1 MKKGPKNLLHKSHI
15 HASLCGLGRYAL
27 LFMGEY
33 KYQPDSKPP
42 TEKWLYK
49 SEVKKK
55 INKFEWYEKETFD
68 EKKRNGF
75 LFYDSGLVWA
85 EKLLPND
92 NTFCQRVKGI
102 YCCQ

>member
-1 MKKGPKNLLHKSHI
+1 
-15 HASLCGLGRYAL
+15 
-27 LFMGEY
+27 MGEY

-55 INKFEWYEKETFD
+55 INKFEWYEKETF
-68 EKKRNGF
+68 EEREKRNYFSF
-75 LFYDSGLVWA
+75 LWLEWMHGPT

-92 NTFCQRVKGI
+92 NTFVKELKVFIAANKFLYDTSLG
-102 YCCQ
+102 